1 MTRIAPDLL
10 VGDVVRHAARTT
22 PAALAATLGDHELT
36 FAALDARSN
45 QVARALAVRGIGVG
59 DRVAWW
65 GETSLDAM
73 PVFNALARLGAAFM
87 PVNARLGGDEAAEV
101 LEYAKP
107 KLLVTDGA
115 HADLVVGRDEP
126 PLTHD
131 ELFAAADREET
142 VDGGNPDGLNEAS
155 THVVFFTSGSTGR
168 PKGVVLSHRTSWLR
182 SFQGN
187 LTDHSGGTVCMFPL
201 FHMSGWSMTLN
212 AWQTRCPVHYAT
224 TPDAPTLL
232 GTAARRRAT
241 RLYHIPAVW
250 QRVLE
255 ADRSAFDLSTV
266 RECDTGTSATP
277 PELLAAIKDAF
288 PGTVTRIYYGST
300 EVGLAA
306 MLSDVDIAR
315 KPGSVGPAAVGVSL
329 ALLDTT
335 GGAAAGHEGE
345 VCVRSPFLMDGYF
358 EHPDANAEALAPIEP
373 AGPSWYHT
381 GDLGVLD
388 DEGYLSIV
396 GRARDVMR
404 SGGETVAPAEVEAAL
419 ADHPDIAE
427 VAVVGL
433 PSVEWGE
440 VITAVVV
447 PRAGS
452 TAPTIDALQT
462 HCEGRLARFKQPRRV
477 ESIDALPRTAA
488 TGQIQRTLLVEQL
501 QQRG

>member
-1 MTRIAPDLL
+1 VTPARIAPDLL
-10 VGDVVRHAARTT
+10 VGDIVRHAARAT
-22 PAALAATLGDHELT
+22 PQALAATLGDEEIT
-36 FAALDARSN
+36 FAELDARSS
-45 QVARALAVRGIGVG
+45 QVARALSARGVGVG

-73 PVFNALARLGAAFM
+73 PIFNAAARLGAGFM
-87 PVNARLGGDEAAEV
+87 PVNARLGVDEAGEV
-101 LEYAKP
+101 LAYAKP
-107 KLLVTDGA
+107 KLLIA
-115 HADLVVGRDEP
+115 DEP
-126 PLTHD
+126 HAALVGAWAPAPMAQTA
-131 ELFAAADREET
+131 LFAAADREAP
-142 VDGGNPDGLNEAS
+142 VDAGNPDGLDEAT

-201 FHMSGWSMTLN
+201 FHMSGWSMTAN
-212 AWQTRCPVHYAT
+212 AWQTRCPVHFAT

-232 GTAARRRAT
+232 GTAERRRAT

-255 ADRSAFDLSTV
+255 ADRSGYDLSTV

-306 MLSDVDIAR
+306 MLADVDITR
-315 KPGSVGPAAVGVSL
+315 KPGSVGPAAVGVTV
-329 ALLDTT
+329 ALV
-335 GGAAAGHEGE
+335 GGDGRDGE

-358 EHPDANAEALAPIEP
+358 EHPEANAEALAPIEP
-373 AGPSWYHT
+373 DGAPWYHT

-427 VAVVGL
+427 IAVVGL
-433 PSVEWGE
+433 PSTEWGE
-440 VITAVVV
+440 VITVVVV
-447 PRAGS
+447 PRDG
-452 TAPTIDALQT
+452 APVPTLEALQA
-462 HCEGRLARFKQPRRV
+462 HCDGRLARFKQPRRIEAV
-477 ESIDALPRTAA
+477 DALPRTAA
-488 TGQIQRTLLVEQL
+488 TGQIQRTLLVERL
-501 QQRG
+501 RDRA

>member
-1 MTRIAPDLL
+1 VTRIAPDVL
-10 VGDVVRHAARTT
+10 VGDIVRHAARAT
-22 PAALAATLGDHELT
+22 PHRLAATLADDEVT
-36 FAALDARSN
+36 FAELDARSN
-45 QVARALAVRGIGVG
+45 QVARALARRGIGLG

-73 PVFNALARLGAAFM
+73 PIFNALARLGAAFM
-87 PVNARLGGDEAAEV
+87 PVNARLGADEAADV

-107 KLLVTDGA
+107 KLLVVDEE
-115 HADLVVGRDEP
+115 HAALAADRDP
-126 PLTHD
+126 APLPHD
-131 ELFAAADREET
+131 ELFAGADREET
-142 VDGGNPDGLNEAS
+142 IDAGAPDDLTEAT

-168 PKGVVLSHRTSWLR
+168 PKGVVLSHRASWLR

-187 LTDHSGGTVCMFPL
+187 LTDHAGGTVCMFPL

-212 AWQTRCPVHYAT
+212 AWQTRCAVHFAP

-232 GTAARRRAT
+232 GTAERRRAT

-255 ADRSAFDLSTV
+255 SDRSAYDLSTV

-306 MLSDVDIAR
+306 MLGDVDLTR

-329 ALLDTT
+329 ALVD
-335 GGAAAGHEGE
+335 GDGVRQEREGE

-358 EHPDANAEALAPIEP
+358 EHPDANATALAPIEP
-373 AGPSWYHT
+373 GGPAWYHT

-388 DEGYLSIV
+388 AEGYLSIV

-419 ADHPDIAE
+419 ADHPDVEE
-427 VAVVGL
+427 VAVVGI

-447 PRAGS
+447 TRAGAAVPS
-452 TAPTIDALQT
+452 VEALQA

-477 ESIDALPRTAA
+477 EQVDALPRTAA
-488 TGQIQRTLLVEQL
+488 TGQIQRTLLVERL
-501 QQRG
+501 VQRG

>member
-1 MTRIAPDLL
+1 VTRVAPDLL
-10 VGDVVRHAARTT
+10 VGNIVRHAARAT
-22 PAALAATLGDHELT
+22 PDALAATLGDDEIT
-36 FAALDARSN
+36 FAELDGRAN
-45 QVARALAVRGIGVG
+45 QVARALAARGIGVG

-65 GETSLDAM
+65 GETSLAAM
-73 PVFNALARLGAAFM
+73 PIFNALARLGAAFM
-87 PVNARLGGDEAAEV
+87 PVNARLGSAEAAEV
-101 LEYAKP
+101 LEYAKA
-107 KLLVTDGA
+107 KLLIVDAEHTSLATGHDA
-115 HADLVVGRDEP
+115 L
-126 PLTHD
+126 LTHD
-131 ELFAAADREET
+131 ELFAAADREEPIDAHT
-142 VDGGNPDGLNEAS
+142 PDGLTEAS

-168 PKGVVLSHRTSWLR
+168 PKGVVLSHRASWLR

-201 FHMSGWSMTLN
+201 FHMSGWSMTVN
-212 AWQTRCPVHYAT
+212 AWQTRGPVHFAP

-232 GTAARRRAT
+232 GIAERRRAT

-255 ADRSAFDLSTV
+255 HDCSSYDLSTV

-306 MLSDVDIAR
+306 MLADADIAR

-329 ALLDTT
+329 ALID
-335 GGAAAGHEGE
+335 GDGSGRDGE

-358 EHPDANAEALAPIEP
+358 EDPDANAEALASIEP
-373 AGPSWYHT
+373 GGAPWYHT
-381 GDLGVLD
+381 GDLGILD
-388 DEGYLSIV
+388 DEGYLSVV

-419 ADHPDIAE
+419 VDHPDVAE
-427 VAVVGL
+427 IAVVGL

-440 VITAVVV
+440 IITAVVV
-447 PRAGS
+447 ARAGAS
-452 TAPTIDALQT
+452 VPSVDDLRA

-477 ESIDALPRTAA
+477 ESVDELPRTAA
-488 TGQIQRTLLVEQL
+488 TGQVQRTLLVERL
-501 QQRG
+501 AGRG

>member
-1 MTRIAPDLL
+1 VSPGTPAPDLL
-10 VGDVVRHAARTT
+10 VGDVVRQAARST
-22 PAALAATLGDHELT
+22 PHRLAATLGAEELT
-36 FAALDARSN
+36 FAELDARSN
-45 QVARALAVRGIGVG
+45 QVARAIAAHGVGVG

-65 GETSLDAM
+65 GETSLAAM
-73 PVFNALARLGAAFM
+73 PIFNALARLGAPFM
-87 PVNARLGGDEAAEV
+87 PVNARLGADEAADV
-101 LEYAKP
+101 FDYARP
-107 KLLVTDGA
+107 SLLVTDEP
-115 HADLVVGRDEP
+115 HAALAAARGLDAV
-126 PLTHD
+126 THE
-131 ELFAAADREET
+131 ELFAAADREPA
-142 VDGGNPDGLNEAS
+142 VDAGNPAGLTEHA

-168 PKGVVLSHRTSWLR
+168 PKGVVLSHRSSWLR

-187 LTDHSGGTVCMFPL
+187 LTDHDGGTVCMFPL

-212 AWQTRCPVHYAT
+212 AWQTRGPVHYAT

-232 GTAARRRAT
+232 GTAERRRAT

-255 ADRSAFDLSTV
+255 HDLSAYDLSTV

-288 PGTVTRIYYGST
+288 PGTVTRIFYGST

-306 MLSDVDIAR
+306 MLGDADITR
-315 KPGSVGPAAVGVSL
+315 KPGSVGPAAINVAL
-329 ALLDTT
+329 ALVPDDE
-335 GGAAAGHEGE
+335 GPGE

-373 AGPSWYHT
+373 GGPAWYHT

-404 SGGETVAPAEVEAAL
+404 SGGETVAPAEVEAVL
-419 ADHPDIAE
+419 ADHPDIVE
-427 VAVVGL
+427 VAVIGM
-433 PSVEWGE
+433 PDTEWGE

-447 PRAGS
+447 PRAGADVPS
-452 TAPTIDALQT
+452 VDALRA
-462 HCEGRLARFKQPRRV
+462 HCDARLARFKHPRRV
-477 ESIDALPRTAA
+477 EQVDALPRTAA
-488 TGQIQRTLLVEQL
+488 TGQIQRTLLVERL
-501 QQRG
+501 RSRP

>member
-1 MTRIAPDLL
+1 MTRVAPDLL
-10 VGDVVRHAARTT
+10 VGDIVRHAARVT
-22 PAALAATLGDHELT
+22 PHELAATLGDAETT
-36 FAALDARSN
+36 FGALDDRSN
-45 QVARALAVRGIGVG
+45 QVARALAARGIGVG

-73 PVFNALARLGAAFM
+73 PIFNALARVGAAFM
-87 PVNARLGGDEAAEV
+87 PVNARLGADEASEV

-107 KLLVTDGA
+107 KLLVA
-115 HADLVVGRDEP
+115 DEP
-126 PLTHD
+126 HAALARDIDQAALTHD
-131 ELFAAADREET
+131 ELFTAADREGP
-142 VDGGNPDGLNEAS
+142 VDAGNPDGLTERT

-201 FHMSGWSMTLN
+201 FHMSGWSMTVN
-212 AWQTRCPVHYAT
+212 AWQTRCPVHFAT

-232 GTAARRRAT
+232 GTAERRCAT

-255 ADRSAFDLSTV
+255 HDRSGYDLSAV

-306 MLSDVDIAR
+306 MLADGDIAR

-329 ALLDTT
+329 ALID
-335 GGAAAGHEGE
+335 GDERQGE

-358 EHPDANAEALAPIEP
+358 EHPGANAEALAPIE
-373 AGPSWYHT
+373 AGGPPWYHT

-388 DEGYLSIV
+388 EEGYLSIV

-404 SGGETVAPAEVEAAL
+404 TGGETVAPAEVEAAL
-419 ADHPDIAE
+419 ADFPDLDE

-433 PSVEWGE
+433 PSTEWGE
-440 VITAVVV
+440 VVTAVVV
-447 PRAGS
+447 PRPGA
-452 TAPTIDALQT
+452 AVPDVEALQT

-477 ESIDALPRTAA
+477 EVVEALPRTAA
-488 TGQIQRTLLVEQL
+488 TGQIQRTLLVERL
-501 QQRG
+501 VAEG

>member
-10 VGDVVRHAARTT
+10 VGDIVRHAARAT
-22 PAALAATLGDHELT
+22 PQALAATLGDEEMT
-36 FAALDARSN
+36 FAALDARSS
-45 QVARALAVRGIGVG
+45 QVARALSARGVGVG

-73 PVFNALARLGAAFM
+73 SIFNALARLGAAFM
-87 PVNARLGGDEAAEV
+87 PVNARLGADEAADV
-101 LEYAKP
+101 LEYARP
-107 KLLVTDGA
+107 QLFIT
-115 HADLVVGRDEP
+115 DEP
-126 PLTHD
+126 HAALAGGWDPTPVTHA
-131 ELFAAADREET
+131 ELFAAADRET
-142 VDGGNPDGLNEAS
+142 PVDAGTPDGLDEA
-155 THVVFFTSGSTGR
+155 TAHVVFFTSGSTGR
-168 PKGVVLSHRTSWLR
+168 PKGVVLSNRTSWLR

-201 FHMSGWSMTLN
+201 FHMSGWSMTVN
-212 AWQTRCPVHYAT
+212 AWQTRCPVHFAT

-232 GTAARRRAT
+232 GTAERRRAT

-255 ADRSAFDLSTV
+255 ADRSAYDLSTV

-306 MLSDVDIAR
+306 MLADVDITR
-315 KPGSVGPAAVGVSL
+315 KPGSVGPAAAGVSL
-329 ALLDTT
+329 ALV
-335 GGAAAGHEGE
+335 GGDGARSETEGE

-358 EHPDANAEALAPIEP
+358 EHPEANAEALASVEP
-373 AGPSWYHT
+373 GGAPWYHT

-404 SGGETVAPAEVEAAL
+404 SGGESVAPAEVEAVL
-419 ADHPDIAE
+419 ADHPEIAE

-433 PSVEWGE
+433 PSTAWGE

-447 PRAGS
+447 PRDGTA
-452 TAPTIDALQT
+452 APTLEALQT
-462 HCEGRLARFKQPRRV
+462 HCDGRLARFKQPRRI
-477 ESIDALPRTAA
+477 EAIDALPRTAA
-488 TGQIQRTLLVEQL
+488 TGQIQRTLLVERL
-501 QQRG
+501 RERS

>member
-1 MTRIAPDLL
+1 MTRATPAPDLL
-10 VGDVVRHAARTT
+10 VGDVIRHAARAT
-22 PAALAATLGDHELT
+22 PDELAATLGDEEMT
-36 FAALDARSN
+36 FADLDARSN
-45 QVARALAVRGIGVG
+45 QVARALTTRGVGPG

-73 PVFNALARLGAAFM
+73 PIFNALARIGAAFM
-87 PVNARLGGDEAAEV
+87 PVNARLGADEAADV

-107 KLLVTDGA
+107 SLLVADAA
-115 HADLVVGRDEP
+115 HAALAEGWDP
-126 PLTHD
+126 APLTHA
-131 ELFAAADREET
+131 ELFAAADREPST
-142 VDGGNPDGLNEAS
+142 DGGVPSGLTEDA

-168 PKGVVLSHRTSWLR
+168 PKGVVLSHRTTWLR

-187 LTDHSGGTVCMFPL
+187 LTDHTGSTVCMFPL
-201 FHMSGWSMTLN
+201 FHMSGWSMTMN
-212 AWQTRCPVHYAT
+212 AWQTRRPVHFAP
-224 TPDAPTLL
+224 TPDAHTLL
-232 GTAARRRAT
+232 STAERRRAT

-250 QRVLE
+250 QRVLDH
-255 ADRSAFDLSTV
+255 DRSGYDLSTV

-277 PELLAAIKDAF
+277 PELLAAIRDEF

-306 MLSDVDIAR
+306 MLADVDIAR
-315 KPGSVGPAAVGVSL
+315 KPGSVGPAAVDVAL
-329 ALLDTT
+329 ALVD
-335 GGAAAGHEGE
+335 GE

-373 AGPSWYHT
+373 GGPPWYHT

-419 ADHPDIAE
+419 ATHPDIAE

-433 PSVEWGE
+433 PDTEWGE
-440 VITAVVV
+440 IITAVVV
-447 PRAGS
+447 VRDGATMPS
-452 TAPTIDALQT
+452 LDALRD
-462 HCEGRLARFKQPRRV
+462 HCDDRLARFKHPRRLEQV
-477 ESIDALPRTAA
+477 DALPRTAA
-488 TGQIQRTLLVEQL
+488 TGQIQRTLIVERL
-501 QQRG
+501 AGRG